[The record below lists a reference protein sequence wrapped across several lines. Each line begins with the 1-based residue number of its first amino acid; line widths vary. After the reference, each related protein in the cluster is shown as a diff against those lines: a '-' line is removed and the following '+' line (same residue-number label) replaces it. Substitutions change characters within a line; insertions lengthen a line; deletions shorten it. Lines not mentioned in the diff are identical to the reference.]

1 MQRCRRQ
8 KFRVK
13 ANFGTAGQPFFI
25 IFFKIVTELHK
36 FLRSRVNVRRTEKL
50 GAKVMDYIEKSL
62 VFIKYNT
69 SFIRINRAMGIT
81 K

>member
-1 MQRCRRQ
+1 M
-8 KFRVK
+8 
-13 ANFGTAGQPFFI
+13 NFYL
-25 IFFKIVTELHK
+25 FFKIIIELHE

-50 GAKVMDYIEKSL
+50 GAKVVDYTEKSL